1 MEIPNIKIQRT
12 GVKVFL
18 ETSQLSP
25 ASDLSVSHLQVVILK
40 T

>member
-12 GVKVFL
+12 GAKVFL

-25 ASDLSVSHLQVVILK
+25 AADLSVRLLK
-40 T
+40 